1 MRPLPATLAL
11 CLLGFWL
18 GAPAIVGARD
28 KASRTLFYQP
38 SLLKEQDRRFSA
50 WSHSIAFANGRFVN
64 AVAVKEYIDRPTDMG
79 LAIFESDDGVH
90 WVETAPFACPLPRAV
105 PGYCWRWDGK
115 AFVYYVTENNT
126 GPDRNEYP
134 VVVRQHRSANFG
146 NWEYM
151 GDEFTTRPDKQWY
164 RCRWDELVIL
174 EDEGKFYGY
183 ITSEPRP
190 EFARDSMGMLRS
202 DDGVRWEVL
211 VPPVFEWDGLPP
223 QQMEVCLM
231 EKIGERYYLGM
242 GSRSYMGHLGFS
254 VVMFVGDS
262 PTGPFRPDK
271 EAFRL
276 CGNTTRDTNWLA
288 KTFRRDGQVLLSNW
302 ITTDRDKSFRGILAN
317 GRTLWIGPLKELIS
331 DEDGHAR
338 IVWWPGNEA
347 AKNEA
352 VPARTGDATFAHPA
366 ERHRGALYSF
376 EPVGGDSI
384 IMKAGRDGAIVM
396 LPSTFDFARGIIL
409 EGVLR
414 ATEPRGPR
422 VGTHWHA
429 AAGGFFFEHAPGKG
443 MLVQL
448 ETLGLTRTGIFEFRP
463 EPAFDADEFALAAFG
478 NVQRGG
484 PHLGLSR
491 FAEEDVIGPLGYAV
505 PCGIRSAMPHRFRL
519 LIQNG
524 IWELYLD
531 DRYVQTYITGPTTG
545 RLGLFAKSG
554 PVEFSDLKIWTMTR
568 PEMTRQ
574 PE

>member
-1 MRPLPATLAL
+1 MPAPPAL

-491 FAEEDVIGPLGYAV
+491 FVEEDVIGPLGYAV